1 MKRLIFLLLLLIG
14 LPAQAATAFTEWYC
28 RTNAD
33 GNLNAGD
40 TTDAAATVTYAG
52 GTFVAATGV
61 YTVASGNPVSDGIT
75 PGRHLSIYTTAGATV
90 ATFIST
96 ITATNGT
103 TITVAITA
111 GTGVAVGAAANPS
124 AGAGACTAKYGGAW
138 RGPNAAVAFPFNAVL
153 NTATNGAG
161 NVPRVNFIN
170 GSGYGITAGMT
181 HTLNGPV
188 RFQGCTSTP
197 DDGGKAI
204 IDGGNPGTAI
214 DMMTCSGTDVEFQD
228 FIFQRNGTG
237 GAAKSCLIL
246 SGARDNAR
254 RVVAHDSW
262 GVGIYANGSFQNF
275 IECEAYLCNGINNAA
290 VGPFYAGANYST
302 FVRCVS
308 HDNTG
313 ANNSGFLSAA
323 VNNLVF
329 IRCISESNGKDGVT
343 SAGEDAKF
351 FNCDFYNNAA
361 NGINFTLGTVSS
373 VYIEN
378 SNFLKNTTAGINST
392 GSALRHGDIV
402 NCGFG
407 VGTMANGADLG
418 ANLTAATAGVNV
430 TGSVSYATGT
440 TPWADPA
447 NGDFRIIANAAKG
460 QGRGSFTET
469 QASYSGTSAWMDI
482 GSGQHRDTSSAVF
495 SQ

>member
-138 RGPNAAVAFPFNAVL
+138 RGPNAAVGFPFNAIL
-153 NTATNGAG
+153 ATATNGAG
-161 NVPRVNFIN
+161 NIPRVNMIN
-170 GSGYGITAGMT
+170 GSGYGVTAAVT

-188 RFQGCTSTP
+188 RFEGCTASAG
-197 DDGGKAI
+197 DGGRWLL
-204 IDGGNPGTAI
+204 DCGNPGTAI
-214 DMMTCSGTDVEFQD
+214 TGMSLTGTDID
-228 FIFQRNGTG
+228 FENCIVARTGGSGANGTG
-237 GAAKSCLIL
+237 IFT
-246 SGARDNAR
+246 SGARNLIR
-254 RVVAHDSW
+254 GCVAHDCW
-262 GVGIYANGSFQNF
+262 KQGISSSSSSGTF
-275 IECEAYLCNGINNAA
+275 IECEAYACNAA
-290 VGPFYAGANYST
+290 NTASLAGFVSSAN
-302 FVRCVS
+302 
-308 HDNTG
+308 HN
-313 ANNSGFLSAA
+313 
-323 VNNLVF
+323 VF
-329 IRCISESNGKDGVT
+329 IRCNAHDNAGANTDGFYINGADNFLLGCIADTNGKNGIE
-343 SAGEDAKF
+343 SALADTRIVS
-351 FNCDFYNNAA
+351 CDLYNNAA
-361 NGINFTLGTVSS
+361 NGIDYSVATVTE
-373 VYIEN
+373 VYVEN

-418 ANLTAATAGVNV
+418 PNLTAATAGVNV
-430 TGSVSYATGT
+430 TGTVNYPTGT

-460 QGRGSFTET
+460 QGRGRFTET